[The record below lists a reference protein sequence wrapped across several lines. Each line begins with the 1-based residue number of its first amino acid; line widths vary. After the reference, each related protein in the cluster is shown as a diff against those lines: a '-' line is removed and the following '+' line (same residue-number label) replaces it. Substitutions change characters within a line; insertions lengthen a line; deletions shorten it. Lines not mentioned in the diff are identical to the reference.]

1 MEINFDNAAR
11 KTIRHIAAASFFLT
25 LAGMPAQSADKDA
38 AENGAGLIQLAHCCH
53 AHPVYPYDQNCC
65 HPPTT
70 TYVAP
75 AYGVGPASVRGTSR
89 RTARR
94 TSRRVSR
101 RR

>member
-1 MEINFDNAAR
+1 MKSGFEDVITDATG
-11 KTIRHIAAASFFLT
+11 KLAAACIFVALT
-25 LAGMPAQSADKDA
+25 AIPAQSADNDA
-38 AENGAGLIQLAHCCH
+38 ARDGTKRLQLAHCCH